1 MARLALARCSVLAL
15 TTLCL
20 AWPAGRVAAEPYV
33 GVYLTGIPSS
43 ESDVDAE
50 QTFLTT
56 GALTQYQVKDAKIGS
71 SVVYGGMVGYRF
83 PSWSF
88 LAVEADA
95 YHLSPG
101 VKAQTRLATTVGAAP
116 TPITSREGDLD
127 ITIVALSAVG
137 NVSLLQDETRPDGR
151 LQLYAGAGLGIFLTS
166 VNATGSSPNAASVTI
181 RDSDTSVGPHFKV
194 GARYFLTRT
203 LGAFVE
209 FRYAHT
215 TAEVEDTGFN
225 NAGAPLKLKLKFDQ
239 DIPLFLGGISWHF
252 Q

>member
-1 MARLALARCSVLAL
+1 MARLEGFRRAALAL
-15 TTLCL
+15 TVLSL
-20 AWPAGRVAAEPYV
+20 VLPSGQAAAEPYV
-33 GVYLTGIPSS
+33 GVYLTGVPSS

-56 GALTQYQVKDAKIGS
+56 GALTRYQVKDAKIGS
-71 SVVYGGMVGYRF
+71 SVVYGGAVGYRF

-88 LAVEADA
+88 LALEADA

-101 VKAQTRLATTVGAAP
+101 VKAQTRLATTAGSAP

-137 NVSLLQDETRPDGR
+137 SVSLLQDETRPEGR

-166 VNATGSSPNAASVTI
+166 VDATGGSPNAASVTI

-194 GARYFLTRT
+194 GARWFLTRN
-203 LGAFVE
+203 LGAFLE

-215 TAEVEDTGFN
+215 TTEVEDTGFN
-225 NAGAPLKLKLKFDQ
+225 NAGAPLKLRLKFDQ

-252 Q
+252 R